1 MIQVFLQG
9 LVDMMTLQNALY
21 MVLGTVVGTIFG
33 AIPGLTGSIA
43 ISILLPVT
51 FYLDVMPSMALLIGV
66 YVGGSFGGSIPA
78 ILIGVPGAPESGIT
92 VLDGMPMAKKGL
104 SGKALMSA
112 LYSSCVGNL
121 LSGIL
126 SIVLVVGISKLALKI
141 GSTEFVGLLL
151 FSLILIATIGSNGKW
166 KRGLLAVF
174 LGLLISFIGLDPIT
188 GAARFTF
195 NNYNFFNGLQ
205 LIPVLIGLFVGAEML
220 GGVRSNAE
228 QAQKGQIDFKNENK
242 IRKEDVKKSIP
253 LILSGTIIGTIIG
266 ALPGLNAALSST
278 LNYGFAKKISKK
290 PEEFGNGSLDG
301 VVAPEVA
308 KSGTAAPTLVPLLTL
323 GIPGSG
329 TAAIFL
335 GALLMQGVVCG
346 PSIMTD
352 SGNVVYGIFIAFLF
366 CTLTLLL
373 VGRLFIQLAQ
383 YIIYIPMNVLIP
395 VVVFTC
401 CVGVYSNNSS
411 LFDVG
416 VLLVFMVLGYLMK
429 LGGVPLLPLLI
440 AYLLGDTLESQ
451 FRRSL
456 TISSGDFSIFVK
468 SPICLVFLLIS
479 LGLIVFTVAKPIVEK
494 RKKEKYG
501 ESK

>member
-1 MIQVFLQG
+1 MTQSFLLG
-9 LVDMMTLQNALY
+9 LSEMMTVQNILF
-21 MVLGTVVGTIFG
+21 MFLGTIVGTVFG

-43 ISILLPVT
+43 ISILLPIT

-78 ILIGVPGAPESGIT
+78 ILIGVPGAPESGIS
-92 VLDGMPMAKKGL
+92 VIDGMPMSKKGL
-104 SGKALMSA
+104 SGKALLTA

-126 SIVLVVGISKLALKI
+126 SIVLVVSIAQLALKI

-174 LGLLISFIGLDPIT
+174 LGLLASFIGLDPIT
-188 GAARFTF
+188 GTARFTF
-195 NNYNFFNGLQ
+195 DNYKLFNGLQ

-228 QAQKGQIDFKNENK
+228 EVQKSKIDFKNENK
-242 IRKEDVKKSIP
+242 ITRRDVKTAVP
-253 LILSGTIIGTIIG
+253 LILSGTVIGTIIG

-278 LNYGFAKKISKK
+278 LNYGFAKKLSKH
-290 PEEFGNGSLDG
+290 PEEFGNGSLEG
-301 VVAPEVA
+301 VIAPEVA
-308 KSGTAAPTLVPLLTL
+308 KNGTAAPTLVPLLTL

-335 GALLMQGVVCG
+335 GALLMQGVICG

-352 SGNVVYGIFIAFLF
+352 SGDVVYGIFIAFLF
-366 CTLTLLL
+366 CTITLLL

-383 YIIYIPMNVLIP
+383 YIIYIPMKVLIP

-401 CVGVYSNNSS
+401 CVGVYSNSSS

-416 VLLVFMVLGYLMK
+416 VLLVFMVIGYLMK
-429 LGGVPLLPLLI
+429 LGGIPLLPLLI

-456 TISSGDFSIFVK
+456 TISGGSFSIFVK
-468 SPICLVFLLIS
+468 SPICMVFLLIS
-479 LGLIVFTVAKPIVEK
+479 LALIIYTIAKPIIDK
-494 RKKEKYG
+494 HRKKAQ
-501 ESK
+501 

>member
-1 MIQVFLQG
+1 MSTFLLGLSEMI
-9 LVDMMTLQNALY
+9 TLQNILY
-21 MVLGTVVGTIFG
+21 MLLGTVVGTIFG

-104 SGKALMSA
+104 SGKALLTA
-112 LYSSCVGNL
+112 LYSSCIGNL
-121 LSGIL
+121 LSGVL
-126 SIVLVVGISKLALKI
+126 SIVLVVGIAKLALKI

-151 FSLILIATIGSNGKW
+151 FSLILISTIGANGKW

-174 LGLLISFIGLDPIT
+174 LGLIVSFIGLDPIT
-188 GAARFTF
+188 GTARFTF
-195 NNYNFFNGLQ
+195 NNYHFFNGLQ

-220 GGVRSNAE
+220 GGVRADAE
-228 QAQKGQIDFKNENK
+228 AVKKSKIDFKNDNRITK
-242 IRKEDVKKSIP
+242 QDVKASVP
-253 LILSGTIIGTIIG
+253 LILSGTVIGTIIG

-278 LNYGFAKKISKK
+278 LTYGLAKKISKH
-290 PEEFGNGSLDG
+290 PEEFGNGSLEG
-301 VVAPEVA
+301 VIAPEVA
-308 KSGTAAPTLVPLLTL
+308 KNGTAAPTLVPLLTL

-335 GALLMQGVVCG
+335 GALLMQGVICG

-352 SGNVVYGIFIAFLF
+352 SGDVVYGIFIAFLV
-366 CTLTLLL
+366 CTVTLLI
-373 VGRLFIQLAQ
+373 VGRIFIQLAQ
-383 YIIYIPMNVLIP
+383 YIIYIPMNILIP
-395 VVVFTC
+395 AVVFTC
-401 CVGVYSNNSS
+401 CVGVYSNSSS

-440 AYLLGDTLESQ
+440 AYLLGDTLESH

-456 TISSGDFSIFVK
+456 TISGGDFSIFVK
-468 SPICLVFLLIS
+468 SPVCLIFLLIS
-479 LGLIVFTVAKPIVEK
+479 FALIVYTIAKPMIEKK
-494 RKKEKYG
+494 RKKAQ
-501 ESK
+501 